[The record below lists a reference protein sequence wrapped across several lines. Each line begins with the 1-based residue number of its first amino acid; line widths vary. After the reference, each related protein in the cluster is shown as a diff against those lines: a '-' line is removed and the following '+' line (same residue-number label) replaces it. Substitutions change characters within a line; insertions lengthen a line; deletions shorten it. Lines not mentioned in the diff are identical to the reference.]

1 MWTQGAEPATE
12 LSARRPPGLWGR
24 PEHGQGPEQLR
35 SPVPESGWM
44 GTQMGWLQGLASCEA
59 ELGVKAALLG
69 ALSPGCGRAA
79 LGAADV
85 TQKAR

>member
-1 MWTQGAEPATE
+1 
-12 LSARRPPGLWGR
+12 
-24 PEHGQGPEQLR
+24 
-35 SPVPESGWM
+35 
-44 GTQMGWLQGLASCEA
+44 MGWLQGLASCEA

-85 TQKAR
+85 AQMAR